1 MGPQLRTGWRSRDA
15 DLTLGQYSSVVAP
28 AHRPSDSEAETAP
41 APAGPPSP
49 SGERQSVPEHGAG
62 RHIPAL
68 LFLGN
73 GLSLPPIPG
82 PSVLDAS
89 PPAIELTTVR
99 IAARD
104 AAFASTRL
112 LPETDL

>member
-1 MGPQLRTGWRSRDA
+1 VGPQLRPGWRSRDA

-73 GLSLPPIPG
+73 GLSLPPIPR

-89 PPAIELTTVR
+89 PPNIELSVVR

-104 AAFASTRL
+104 AVPRGHRL
-112 LPETDL
+112 PLETEL